1 MKYLTT
7 TLFCLILMSLSL
19 SAQQS
24 SSPTMNSAFFSI
36 DQLEKELQDSGR
48 PWLPFLQGEN
58 VLAGLYFLNAGSED
72 NQQPHETDEIYY
84 VLSGAAMFEVDD
96 EKRPVK
102 AGDVLFV
109 KADINHRFYDIE
121 EDLKLLVF
129 FDQ

>member
-1 MKYLTT
+1 MKHLTT
-7 TLFCLILMSLSL
+7 TLLLLTLMPLSL

-24 SSPTMNSAFFSI
+24 SQPSMNSAFYSM
-36 DQLEKELQDSGR
+36 DQLEKELEDSGR

-58 VLAGLYFLNAGSED
+58 VLAGLYHLKVGSED
-72 NQQPHETDEIYY
+72 KQQPHDTDEIYY
-84 VLSGAAMFEVDD
+84 VLSGVAMFEVAG
-96 EKRPVK
+96 EKRAIK

-109 KADINHRFYDIE
+109 KAEVDHRFYEIK